1 MLNAKPKN
9 SITEEEV
16 YFNKNIKGK
25 LLYCNYLHV
34 DFKNTETLIFKENGA
49 LEWKITGSETFWK
62 LKGKTIFESGLG
74 MKVFD
79 NEGNTIGY
87 FKFQFGDYFDE
98 DRIKSSNFY
107 NISSNSDYILY
118 NPANSESFVFSVS
131 RTEKEYNERQVKA
144 EERYLNSFIGSWQ
157 NSEEYDIKNV
167 SIKKDEQGKYVIKL
181 YDLKNSETSFNESFE
196 LDYKYDDGYYIGKY
210 STSSLNLYDER
221 YFYITKVYLNIE
233 NNNLILQ
240 ADFASNPGTELDP
253 NSAVKGYK
261 KMILYNVSKIVEDA
275 FK

>member
-16 YFNKNIKGK
+16 FFNKNIKGK

-157 NSEEYDIKNV
+157 NSDKSYNIENII
-167 SIKKDEQGKYVIKL
+167 IKKDEEGKIIIKIKKL
-181 YDLKNSETSFNESFE
+181 QDMTTGFTASFDLN
-196 LDYKYDDGYYIGKY
+196 YKYEKGYFKGVY
-210 STSSLNLYDER
+210 SMTDYTS
-221 YFYITKVYLNIE
+221 FYITKVFLNIE
-233 NNNLILQ
+233 NGNLILQ
-240 ADFASNPGTELDP
+240 ADFASNEGTELDP
-253 NSAVKGYK
+253 SSALKGHEN
-261 KMILYNVSKIVEDA
+261 ITLYNVTKSVEDA